1 MKRWLVTLS
10 LVILAFA
17 AGFQLASHFLIVS
30 SNRSEKR
37 FKESIKGMQQ
47 RIYGN
52 NYFHLEGIDPES
64 DVRLNA
70 FNPAKSGGTIR
81 LAYSSVWNNDCNL
94 TLNGDGT
101 LTSENK
107 SGSRVVTT
115 LDQDRC
121 KAFFRKTLASGLL
134 NYSQQTV
141 DLKKDLDLS
150 NTIMDVYDAAYV
162 EIRISAPEL
171 EVNKTISIYAPD
183 VELENFPDIIE
194 LQIFSSLEREIVD
207 LVPKGDPD
215 WSPFQ

>member
-17 AGFQLASHFLIVS
+17 AGFQLASHFLIVR

-47 RIYGN
+47 RIYRVHN
-52 NYFHLEGIDPES
+52 LHEERIDPES
-64 DVRLNA
+64 TDVLDA
-70 FNPAKSGGTIR
+70 FDPAKSGGTIR
-81 LAYSSVWNNDCNL
+81 LAYSSVWKDDCSL

-115 LDQDRC
+115 LDRDRC

-134 NYSQQTV
+134 SYSQQTV
-141 DLKKDLDLS
+141 DLKKDLDPPNS
-150 NTIMDVYDAAYV
+150 ISHVDDAADV
-162 EIRISAPEL
+162 EISISVPEL
-171 EVNKTISIYAPD
+171 GVNKTVSIYAPD
-183 VELENFPDIIE
+183 IELKNYPDIIE
-194 LQIFSSLEREIVD
+194 LQNFIRLEHEILD
-207 LVPKGDPD
+207 LVPKGDQD
-215 WSPFQ
+215 WSRFQ

>member
-10 LVILAFA
+10 LVTLAFA

-52 NYFHLEGIDPES
+52 NYFHLEGIDSES

-70 FNPAKSGGTIR
+70 FDPTKTGGTIR
-81 LAYSSVWNNDCNL
+81 LAYSSVWNNDCSI

-101 LTSENK
+101 LTSETK

-115 LDQDRC
+115 LDRDRC
-121 KAFFRKTLASGLL
+121 KGFFRKTLSSGLL

-141 DLKKDLDLS
+141 ELKKDLDRPNS
-150 NTIMDVYDAAYV
+150 ISHINDAADV
-162 EIRISAPEL
+162 EISISAPEL
-171 EVNKTISIYAPD
+171 GVNKTVSIYAPD
-183 VELENFPDIIE
+183 TELENFPDIIE
-194 LQIFSSLEREIVD
+194 LQIFSRLEREILE

-215 WSPFQ
+215 WSRFQ

>member
-1 MKRWLVTLS
+1 MKPWLITLS
-10 LVILAFA
+10 LVILAFV

-70 FNPAKSGGTIR
+70 FDPAKGGGTIR
-81 LAYSSVWNNDCNL
+81 LAYSSVWNNDCSL
-94 TLNGDGT
+94 TLNGDGA
-101 LTSENK
+101 LTSETK

-115 LDQDRC
+115 LDHDHC
-121 KAFFRKTLASGLL
+121 KAFFRAILSSGIL

-141 DLKKDLDLS
+141 DLKKDLDPPNSTS
-150 NTIMDVYDAAYV
+150 NVNDAADV
-162 EIRISAPEL
+162 EIQISAPEL
-171 EVNKTISIYAPD
+171 GVTKTVSIYAPFI
-183 VELENFPDIIE
+183 ELRNYPDIIE
-194 LQIFSSLEREIVD
+194 LQIFTRLEREILD

-215 WSPFQ
+215 WSKLQ

>member
-10 LVILAFA
+10 LVVLAFV

-37 FKESIKGMQQ
+37 FKESIKDMQQ

-64 DVRLNA
+64 DARLNA
-70 FNPAKSGGTIR
+70 FDPAKSGVTIR
-81 LAYSSVWNNDCNL
+81 LAYSSVWDDDCSL
-94 TLNGDGT
+94 TLKGDGS

-115 LDQDRC
+115 LDHDHC

-141 DLKKDLDLS
+141 DLKKDLDRPNS
-150 NTIMDVYDAAYV
+150 TSHVNDAADV
-162 EIRISAPEL
+162 EIKISVPEL
-171 EVNKTISIYAPD
+171 GVNKTVSIYAPD
-183 VELENFPDIIE
+183 TELKNYPDIVE
-194 LQIFSSLEREIVD
+194 LQIFSRIEREILE
-207 LVPKGDPD
+207 LVPNGDPD
-215 WSPFQ
+215 WSRFH